1 MRTYELVLVL
11 KTSLTKDK
19 VKNLIGEIGKWLKPA
34 SPQGGDIKIIK
45 QDELG
50 EKELAFKIKKET
62 RGIFLD
68 LKLEG
73 KDVVPSDF
81 EKRVREEA
89 DILRHLLIR
98 EK

>member
-11 KTSLTKDK
+11 KTSLTQDK
-19 VKNLIGEIGKWLKPA
+19 VKKLIGEIEKWLK
-34 SPQGGDIKIIK
+34 DIKISK

-73 KDVVPSDF
+73 KEVIPSDF
-81 EKRVREEA
+81 EKRIREEA

-98 EK
+98 ET

>member
-1 MRTYELVLVL
+1 MRNYELVLVL
-11 KTSLTKDK
+11 KTSLTQDK
-19 VKNLIGEIGKWLKPA
+19 VKKLIGEIEKWLK
-34 SPQGGDIKIIK
+34 DIKIIK

-73 KDVVPSDF
+73 KEVIPSDF

>member
-19 VKNLIGEIGKWLKPA
+19 VKKLIGEIEKWLK
-34 SPQGGDIKIIK
+34 DIKILK

-73 KDVVPSDF
+73 KEAIPSDF

-98 EK
+98 GK

>member
-19 VKNLIGEIGKWLKPA
+19 VKKLLGEIEKWLKPA
-34 SPQGGDIKIIK
+34 SPAGGDIKILK

-73 KDVVPSDF
+73 KEVIPADF
-81 EKRVREEA
+81 EKRIREEA

>member
-19 VKNLIGEIGKWLKPA
+19 VKKLIGEIGKWLK
-34 SPQGGDIKIIK
+34 DIKIVK

-73 KDVVPSDF
+73 KDVVSSDF
-81 EKRVREEA
+81 EKRIREEA
-89 DILRHLLIR
+89 DILRHLLLR
-98 EK
+98 EQ

>member
-1 MRTYELVLVL
+1 MRTYEMVLVL
-11 KTSLTKDK
+11 KTSLTKDRIK
-19 VKNLIGEIGKWLKPA
+19 KLIGEIGKWLK
-34 SPQGGDIKIIK
+34 DIEILK

-62 RGIFLD
+62 RGLFLN

-73 KDVVPSDF
+73 KDSIPSDF

-98 EK
+98 ET

>member
-1 MRTYELVLVL
+1 MRTYELVLIV
-11 KTSLTKDK
+11 KTSLAKDK
-19 VKNLIGEIGKWLKPA
+19 VKKLIGEVEKWLKEV
-34 SPQGGDIKIIK
+34 KILK

-62 RGIFLD
+62 RAIFLD

-73 KDVVPSDF
+73 KDSIPSDF
-81 EKRVREEA
+81 EKKVREEEN
-89 DILRHLLIR
+89 ILRHLLIR

>member
-19 VKNLIGEIGKWLKPA
+19 VKKLIGEIGKWLK
-34 SPQGGDIKIIK
+34 DIKILK

-62 RGIFLD
+62 RGLFLN

-73 KDVVPSDF
+73 KDSIPSDF
-81 EKRVREEA
+81 EKRVREET

-98 EK
+98 KS

>member
-19 VKNLIGEIGKWLKPA
+19 VKKLIGEIEKWLK
-34 SPQGGDIKIIK
+34 DIKILK

-73 KDVVPSDF
+73 KDVIPSDF

-98 EK
+98 ET

>member
-19 VKNLIGEIGKWLKPA
+19 VKKLIGEIEKWLK
-34 SPQGGDIKIIK
+34 DIKISK

-73 KDVVPSDF
+73 KEVIPSDF

>member
-1 MRTYELVLVL
+1 MCSYELVLVL

-19 VKNLIGEIGKWLKPA
+19 VKKLIEEIGKWLK
-34 SPQGGDIKIIK
+34 DIKISK

-62 RGIFLD
+62 RGIFWD

-73 KDVVPSDF
+73 KDVIPSDF
-81 EKRVREEA
+81 EKRVREET

-98 EK
+98 ER

>member
-1 MRTYELVLVL
+1 MRNYELVLVL

-19 VKNLIGEIGKWLKPA
+19 VKKLIGEIEKWLK
-34 SPQGGDIKIIK
+34 DIKIIK

-73 KDVVPSDF
+73 KEVIPSDF